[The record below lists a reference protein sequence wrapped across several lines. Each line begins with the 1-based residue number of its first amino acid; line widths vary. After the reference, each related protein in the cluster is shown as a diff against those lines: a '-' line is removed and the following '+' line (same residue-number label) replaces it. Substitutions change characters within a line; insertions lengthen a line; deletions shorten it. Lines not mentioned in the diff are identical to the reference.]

1 MKRTIGERLKK
12 ARKDAKIRQGA
23 AAEKM
28 EMSRPTLSAIEANKR
43 LVWAE
48 EITKFAEMYRVSANE
63 LLYGF
68 SDELPE
74 IESSEATDDQ
84 NARLMKYSQLYVQL
98 NEENQK
104 NILEMMEDL
113 LAEKRV

>member
-12 ARKDAKIRQGA
+12 ARKDAKILQGD

-28 EMSRPTLSAIEANKR
+28 EMSRPTLSAIEADKR

-48 EITKFAEMYRVSANE
+48 EITKFAEMYKVSANE

-68 SDELPE
+68 ADELLE
-74 IESSEATDDQ
+74 SRLNDIEVSQDP
-84 NARLMKYSQLYVQL
+84 RLIEYLLLYKQL
-98 NEENQK
+98 NEKNQLKVLKTMNEYLKNQK
-104 NILEMMEDL
+104 
-113 LAEKRV
+113 

>member
-1 MKRTIGERLKK
+1 MKRSIGERLKK

-28 EMSRPTLSAIEANKR
+28 EMSRPTLSAIEADKR

-48 EITKFAEMYRVSANE
+48 EITKFAEIYKVSAYE

-74 IESSEATDDQ
+74 IEISECFLQALFGQSCKTFLDIVACPNWTKLQ
-84 NARLMKYSQLYVQL
+84 CLVNLV
-98 NEENQK
+98 E
-104 NILEMMEDL
+104 
-113 LAEKRV
+113 